1 MWRQRPATIARR
13 SQPFAA
19 QRAARSPPPARL
31 AARWHKR
38 PAADAVLSARPW
50 RGGLILAVR
59 TGYAPRSPTRGAK
72 AILPPAG
79 QCTARAHLGQRPAF
93 GVAAPSCM
101 AAAAAWPL
109 RHRPQHL
116 PRLPPAHHGRS
127 NDPAPTYSTYRRC
140 SGVQSQNES
149 LIRNHTEAADGAYLF
164 VVFQFSHQGITVQRY
179 CFAIEIKFSG
189 TTVLICD

>member
-1 MWRQRPATIARR
+1 MAHGSDVETAASDHSASFPTVRGAAR
-13 SQPFAA
+13 STQPSSG
-19 QRAARSPPPARL
+19 AARSPMAQAASGRCGSLRSGMARQ
-31 AARWHKR
+31 AH
-38 PAADAVLSARPW
+38 S
-50 RGGLILAVR
+50 RGR

-79 QCTARAHLGQRPAF
+79 QCTARAHLCQRPAF
-93 GVAAPSCM
+93 GAAAPSCM

-116 PRLPPAHHGRS
+116 PRLSPAHHGRS

-149 LIRNHTEAADGAYLF
+149 LIRNHTEKADGAYLF
-164 VVFQFSHQGITVQRY
+164 VVF
-179 CFAIEIKFSG
+179 
-189 TTVLICD
+189 